1 MVAKSSIPTDINLAT
16 APAPRISGTSFERQ
30 ADTGFAQRAMASGGG
45 TSSPTVATTVAGFET
60 QLAHLGNDLRSSL
73 RDRLNTL

>member
-30 ADTGFAQRAMASGGG
+30 ADTGFAQRAMASGG